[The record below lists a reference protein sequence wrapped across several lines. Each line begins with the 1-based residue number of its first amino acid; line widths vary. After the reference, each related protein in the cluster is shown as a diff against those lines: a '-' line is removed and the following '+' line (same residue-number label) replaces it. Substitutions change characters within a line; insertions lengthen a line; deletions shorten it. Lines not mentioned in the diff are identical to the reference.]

1 MTSQGR
7 FQIFLTPPVHAPYF
21 NLSTLKVSKLYL
33 KKCRSRLFH
42 SFVGGA
48 ILLPKKRHFTASEMP
63 KKRPFSATFTNVHI
77 IFERINIFSWNFE
90 RYLIILFYMFCNS
103 FGRFCHRRGRRI
115 LVRAQVFLL
124 LHTLYVCPQ
133 NSRCFRFC
141 HRGEPGP
148 LPGP

>member
-48 ILLPKKRHFTASEMP
+48 FEAPFYCQKSAILLPLKCHFTASEAP
-63 KKRPFSATFTNVHI
+63 LTRPFSATFTNVHI

-103 FGRFCHRRGRRI
+103 FGMFCHRRGLRI

-124 LHTLYVCPQ
+124 LQTYNCMPWQVK
-133 NSRCFRFC
+133 
-141 HRGEPGP
+141 
-148 LPGP
+148 